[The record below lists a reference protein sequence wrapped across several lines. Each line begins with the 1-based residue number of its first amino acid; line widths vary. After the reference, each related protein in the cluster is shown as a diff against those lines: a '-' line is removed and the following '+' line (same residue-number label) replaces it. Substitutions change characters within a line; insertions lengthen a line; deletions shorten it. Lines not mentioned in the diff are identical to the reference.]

1 MVGIMAVVMATMNLI
16 MKEAILA
23 VVRSYAIVCSYNNKL
38 SNFGPMHVRKLEAE
52 ALAPMVLELNILE
65 NHETKVAMV
74 DLEIS
79 GNMTGADGSTYCH
92 KTNFS
97 RR

>member
-1 MVGIMAVVMATMNLI
+1 
-16 MKEAILA
+16 
-23 VVRSYAIVCSYNNKL
+23 
-38 SNFGPMHVRKLEAE
+38 LEAE